1 MGPHRK
7 GQACAAPFRAWRGR
21 TPAATIAPVT
31 ARDRSI
37 ALVDLDAFY
46 ASVEVLERPE
56 LAGLPLLIGGSPTG
70 RGVVAAASYEARAF
84 GCHSAMPMA
93 HAVRLC
99 PEATVLSPRFAAY
112 REHSQRVMA
121 VLARESDL
129 VEQMSIDEAYV
140 DLTPIAETMAE
151 AEGFAH
157 RMQGRIRVDL
167 GLPSSVG
174 LATSKMVAKVA
185 CESGKPAGFAVVRPG
200 EEAAFLAPLP
210 VERLPGIGPRSAQR
224 LIAQGLETLG
234 QVAAAPVAL
243 LVSTLG
249 PWGAVLQR
257 RAQGEDPSPVTADRE
272 TKSMSAEET
281 FAEDVDERAPLVE
294 RLEAM
299 AARLAGSLAEKGFVG
314 RTVTLKL
321 RFADFTT
328 VTRSASG
335 HAATASAEVIR
346 EQAATLLESNWE
358 PGQPVRLIGV
368 GVSKLRPVHAPGQL
382 PMEELG
388 A

>member
-1 MGPHRK
+1 MR
-7 GQACAAPFRAWRGR
+7 CAVSRVARSLLARYDG
-21 TPAATIAPVT
+21 AVT

-46 ASVEVLERPE
+46 AAVEMLERPE
-56 LAGLPLLIGGSPTG
+56 LAGKPLLIGGSPTG

-93 HAVRLC
+93 RAVRLC
-99 PEATVLSPRFAAY
+99 PEATVLSPRFPAY
-112 REHSQRVMA
+112 RAHSKRVME

-129 VEQMSIDEAYV
+129 VEQVSIDEAYV
-140 DLTPIAETMAE
+140 DLTAVAETMTE
-151 AEGFAH
+151 AEGLAH
-157 RMQGRIRVDL
+157 RMQGRIRVEL

-174 LATSKMVAKVA
+174 LAASKLVAKVA
-185 CESGKPAGFAVVRPG
+185 CESGKPGGFAVVRPG
-200 EEAAFLAPLP
+200 EEAAFLAPLA
-210 VERLPGIGPRSAQR
+210 VEQLPGIGPRSAQR
-224 LIAQGLETLG
+224 LKAQGLATLG

-243 LVSTLG
+243 LVGTLG

-257 RAQGEDPSPVTADRE
+257 RAQGEDPSPVRAERE
-272 TKSMSAEET
+272 TKSISAEET
-281 FAEDVDERAPLVE
+281 FAEDVDERARLVE
-294 RLEAM
+294 LLEAM
-299 AARLAGSLAEKGFVG
+299 AGRLADSLAKQGLVG

-321 RFADFTT
+321 RSADFTT

-335 HAATASAEVIR
+335 HAATASADVIR
-346 EQAATLLESNWE
+346 KQATALLESNWE

-368 GVSKLRPVHAPGQL
+368 GISKLRPVHAPGQL

>member
-1 MGPHRK
+1 M
-7 GQACAAPFRAWRGR
+7 
-21 TPAATIAPVT
+21 T

-185 CESGKPAGFAVVRPG
+185 CESGKPGGFAVVRRG

-234 QVAAAPVAL
+234 QVATAPVAL

-299 AARLAGSLAEKGFVG
+299 AGRLAGSLAEKGFVG

-346 EQAATLLESNWE
+346 EQATTLLESNWE

-382 PMEELG
+382 PMEELR

>member
-1 MGPHRK
+1 MR
-7 GQACAAPFRAWRGR
+7 CAVSRVARSL
-21 TPAATIAPVT
+21 PARYDGAVT

-46 ASVEVLERPE
+46 AAVEVLERPE
-56 LAGLPLLIGGSPTG
+56 LAGKPLLIGGSPTG

-93 HAVRLC
+93 RAVRLC
-99 PEATVLSPRFAAY
+99 PEATVLSPRFPAY
-112 REHSQRVMA
+112 RAHSKRVME

-129 VEQMSIDEAYV
+129 VEQVSIDEAYV
-140 DLTPIAETMAE
+140 DLTAVAETMTE
-151 AEGFAH
+151 AEGLAH
-157 RMQGRIRVDL
+157 RMQGRIRVEV
-167 GLPSSVG
+167 GLASSVG
-174 LATSKMVAKVA
+174 LAASKLLAKVA
-185 CESGKPAGFAVVRPG
+185 CESGKPGGFAVVRPG
-200 EEAAFLAPLP
+200 EEAAFLAPLA
-210 VERLPGIGPRSAQR
+210 VEQLPGIGPRSAQR
-224 LIAQGLETLG
+224 LKAQGLATLG

-257 RAQGEDPSPVTADRE
+257 RAQGEDRSPVTAERE
-272 TKSMSAEET
+272 AKSISAEET
-281 FAEDVDERAPLVE
+281 FEVDVDERSPLVE

-299 AARLAGSLAEKGFVG
+299 AGRLAGSLAEQGLVG

-321 RFADFTT
+321 RSADFTT
-328 VTRSASG
+328 LTRSASG

-346 EQAATLLESNWE
+346 TQAMALLESNWA
-358 PGQPVRLIGV
+358 PGQPIRLIGV
-368 GVSKLRPVHAPGQL
+368 GISNLRPVHAPGQL

>member
-1 MGPHRK
+1 MAGSHPARYDT
-7 GQACAAPFRAWRGR
+7 AVAPK
-21 TPAATIAPVT
+21 
-31 ARDRSI
+31 DRSI
-37 ALVDLDAFY
+37 ALIDLDAFY

-56 LAGLPLLIGGSPTG
+56 LAGVPLLIGGSPRG

-93 HAVRLC
+93 HALRLC
-99 PEATVLSPRFAAY
+99 PEATVLSPRFPAY
-112 REHSQRVMA
+112 REHSKRVME

-129 VEQMSIDEAYV
+129 VQQVSIDEAYV
-140 DLTPIAETMAE
+140 DLTPVAETMTE

-157 RMQGRIRVDL
+157 RMQGRIRVEL

-174 LATSKMVAKVA
+174 LAASKLVAKVA
-185 CESGKPAGFAVVRPG
+185 CESGKPGGFAVVRPG
-200 EEAAFLAPLP
+200 DEAAFLAPLA
-210 VERLPGIGPRSAQR
+210 VEKLPGIGPRSAQR
-224 LIAQGLETLG
+224 LRAQGLDTLG

-257 RAQGEDPSPVTADRE
+257 RAQGEDPSPVSAERE
-272 TKSMSAEET
+272 TKSISAEET
-281 FAEDVDERAPLVE
+281 FEVDIDERAPLVE

-299 AARLAGSLAEKGFVG
+299 AERLAGSLAKQGLVG

-321 RFADFTT
+321 RSADFTT
-328 VTRSASG
+328 LTRSASG

-346 EQAATLLESNWE
+346 AQAAALLESNWA
-358 PGQPVRLIGV
+358 PGQPIRLIGV
-368 GVSKLRPVHAPGQL
+368 GISNLRPVHAPGQL